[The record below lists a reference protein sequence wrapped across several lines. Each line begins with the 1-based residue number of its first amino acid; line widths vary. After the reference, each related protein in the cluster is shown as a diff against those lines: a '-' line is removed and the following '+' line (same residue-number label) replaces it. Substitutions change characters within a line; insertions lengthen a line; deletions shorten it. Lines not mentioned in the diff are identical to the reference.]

1 MKGRLISAC
10 VAGALL
16 ISLIFTSCL
25 SSEQKQIANEKESVS
40 KTIAEEYLK
49 STYKGG
55 TIKNLKCLTYTPKDS
70 ALKIPK
76 ASSYVRASANTN
88 DRDFYILIDTDSK
101 KCLDNYN
108 VPAIKEEIAEL
119 ASNLLKGDPPENI
132 SVGIIPKS
140 VPDTLN
146 LGDYEGYLENGA
158 KSLDDV
164 MADGGY
170 SIDVIAQYYDS
181 HADFSSIDASGLFEE
196 NTGKND
202 MNLTYINYRDKK
214 HLDVAPDDGGFSY
227 RVYDMFSSTYSGD
240 LDSPEN
246 NYIRFEHRELDDVE
260 VVWDS
265 TRLALEFDETIPED
279 DISNGEYKNYTFSP
293 VKDSSTFIKY
303 QRLVDDGEPV
313 VIDLYFYP
321 ETGGKYGVMT
331 DSLNPYNKNTI
342 WKINRSNNEP
352 IYQEFSFDHDSG
364 NLVLGIYNGSE
375 NNIAGIVGGLSG
387 QK

>member
-1 MKGRLISAC
+1 MKRRLISAC
-10 VAGALL
+10 VSGVLL
-16 ISLIFTSCL
+16 TSLLLTSCL

-49 STYKGG
+49 SNYDGG

-70 ALKIPK
+70 ALRIPK

-88 DRDFYILIDTDSK
+88 DKDFYILIDTDSK

-108 VPAIKEEIAEL
+108 VPAVKDEIAEL
-119 ASNLLKGDPPENI
+119 ASNLLAGDPPENI

-158 KSLDDV
+158 KSLDDI
-164 MADGGY
+164 MSDGGY

-181 HADFSSIDASGLFEE
+181 HADFSSIDTSEFFKR
-196 NTGKND
+196 NTGEND
-202 MNLTYINYRDKK
+202 MNLTYINYRDKE

-227 RVYDMFSSTYSGD
+227 RVNAMFSSTYSGD
-240 LDSPEN
+240 PDSPEN
-246 NYIRFEHRELDDVE
+246 VYVKFEHRELDDAE

-265 TRLALEFDETIPED
+265 TRLALEFSETEPEE
-279 DISNGEYKNYTFSP
+279 DISSEKYKNHTFSP
-293 VKDSSTFIKY
+293 VGDSSVLINYEK
-303 QRLVDDGEPV
+303 LVDDDEPV
-313 VIDLYFYP
+313 SIDLYFYP
-321 ETGGKYGVMT
+321 KNSGNYGVMT
-331 DSLNPYNKNTI
+331 DNLNPYNRNTV
-342 WKINRSNNEP
+342 WQLNKSNNEP
-352 IYQEFSFDHDSG
+352 IYEEFSFDHYAG
-364 NLVLGIYNGSE
+364 NLVLGMYTASE
-375 NNIAGIVGGLSG
+375 NNIADIVGGLSG